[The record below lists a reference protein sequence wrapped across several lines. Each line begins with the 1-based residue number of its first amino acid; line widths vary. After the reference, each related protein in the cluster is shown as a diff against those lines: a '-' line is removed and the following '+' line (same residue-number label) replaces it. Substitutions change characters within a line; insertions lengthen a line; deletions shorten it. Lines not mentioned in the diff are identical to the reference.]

1 MRWGAYLTRLAAAE
15 PSLSSHSP
23 VSALLGVMPRA
34 GLRRAAP
41 RAPFRWGLTA
51 RSLLG
56 SPSRWVSFEP
66 TPCLQ
71 DVWTSACFGLLPKW
85 CRVQTE
91 TWLDIFSP

>member
-23 VSALLGVMPRA
+23 ASALLGVMPRA

-66 TPCLQ
+66 TPVLAGC
-71 DVWTSACFGLLPKW
+71 
-85 CRVQTE
+85 
-91 TWLDIFSP
+91 LDIGVFWAAPQVVPCPD